1 MKIDPVSRQESTPG
15 SLASGT
21 AGAVFSASGLPD
33 AQSGEVQGEDS
44 VSGGVLSRLLSR
56 LSWCV
61 AWLFGLE
68 AFFAEPTAQGWPG
81 GREQG
86 SEGRTRD

>member
-21 AGAVFSASGLPD
+21 AGAVFTASPGLPD
-33 AQSGEVQGEDS
+33 AQSGDEQDAGS
-44 VSGGVLSRLLSR
+44 VLGGDVLSR

-68 AFFAEPTAQGWPG
+68 AFFAEPTAQTGWQMAN
-81 GREQG
+81 RQG
-86 SEGRTRD
+86 SVGRKRD